1 MIDYTLTR
9 SKRKT
14 VAIYV
19 RNGEIEIRA
28 PLRMPKRDI
37 NKFIMSKEEWI
48 TDKLAQSSARQ
59 MKRDNFTLSY
69 GDTILYRGKNYTIS
83 AKEGKRSALM
93 TLYFLCRR
101 IWIRSK

>member
-28 PLRMPKRDI
+28 PHKMPKRDI
-37 NKFIMSKEEWI
+37 NKFIMSKEKWI
-48 TDKLAQSSARQ
+48 TDKLAQSSEHQEKIMNWR
-59 MKRDNFTLSY
+59 
-69 GDTILYRGKNYTIS
+69 ILLK
-83 AKEGKRSALM
+83 
-93 TLYFLCRR
+93 
-101 IWIRSK
+101 